1 MDWPSR
7 VVGREAALE
16 EKMEVEK
23 MGVPFEFGVLGAMV
37 KA

>member
-1 MDWPSR
+1 

-16 EKMEVEK
+16 NMEVEK
-23 MGVPFEFGVLGAMV
+23 MGVPFGFGVLGAIV